1 MNGKEADSSGIGIYK
16 GDVSSE
22 IKPCKDKAQDKV
34 GAMAGLRWRF
44 VVNGERCV
52 KCGAC
57 AMDCPVQIIVEQ
69 PQQIFIGNGCIGCGD
84 CYEIC
89 PVGAIERVKSNE

>member
-1 MNGKEADSSGIGIYK
+1 MSGKSDDVAGIQSG
-16 GDVSSE
+16 VN
-22 IKPCKDKAQDKV
+22 
-34 GAMAGLRWRF
+34 WRF

-57 AMDCPVQIIVEQ
+57 AMDCPVRIIVEQ
-69 PQQIFIGNGCIGCGD
+69 PHQFFIGNGCIGCGD

-89 PVGAIERVKSNE
+89 PVGAIERVKK

>member
-1 MNGKEADSSGIGIYK
+1 MNGKEEDSTGIEIYK
-16 GDVSSE
+16 GEASSE
-22 IKPCKDKAQDKV
+22 IKPCKDTSQV
-34 GAMAGLRWRF
+34 GAKAEVSWRF

-69 PQQIFIGNGCIGCGD
+69 LQQFFIGNGCIGCSD

-89 PVGAIERVKSNE
+89 PVGAIERVKSDKC

>member
-1 MNGKEADSSGIGIYK
+1 MNSKEELPTELKDA
-16 GDVSSE
+16 VS
-22 IKPCKDKAQDKV
+22 
-34 GAMAGLRWRF
+34 WRF

-57 AMDCPVQIIVEQ
+57 AMDCPVQIIVEE
-69 PQQIFIGNGCIGCGD
+69 PQQFFIGNGCIGCGD

-89 PVGAIERVKSNE
+89 PVGAIERIKVDRD

>member
-1 MNGKEADSSGIGIYK
+1 MNADEERS
-16 GDVSSE
+16 
-22 IKPCKDKAQDKV
+22 DKMTNSVKMTNPV
-34 GAMAGLRWRF
+34 KSYF

-69 PQQIFIGNGCIGCGD
+69 PQQFFIGAGCIGCGD

-89 PVGAIERVKSNE
+89 PVGAIEFVKK